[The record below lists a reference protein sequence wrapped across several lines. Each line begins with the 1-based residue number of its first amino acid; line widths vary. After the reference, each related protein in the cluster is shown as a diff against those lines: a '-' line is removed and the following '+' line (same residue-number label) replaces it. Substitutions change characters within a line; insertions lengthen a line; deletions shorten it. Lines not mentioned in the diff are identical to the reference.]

1 VLGTVAYTVTHHR
14 VTCRV
19 VARRPARPPATTPTR
34 RLVSVAALPRLAMTA
49 PGRRIARLLA
59 ADE

>member
-1 VLGTVAYTVTHHR
+1 VAYTVTHHR

-19 VARRPARPPATTPTR
+19 VERRLSRAPAASTTR
-34 RLVSVAALPRLAMTA
+34 RLVTLAALSRLAMTA

-59 ADE
+59 AREPQD